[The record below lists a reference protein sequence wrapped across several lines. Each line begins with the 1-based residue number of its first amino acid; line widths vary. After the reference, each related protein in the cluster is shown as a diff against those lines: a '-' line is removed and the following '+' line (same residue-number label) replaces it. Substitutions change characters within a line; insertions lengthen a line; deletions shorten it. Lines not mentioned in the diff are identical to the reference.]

1 MLGYDVDDLKDMLDG
16 IETCEKLLESFSG
29 PALSKVKDRLN
40 MTSEF
45 LQGLSAEG
53 YFDQSFTN
61 VTKITFTKKL

>member
-53 YFDQSFTN
+53 YFD
-61 VTKITFTKKL
+61 